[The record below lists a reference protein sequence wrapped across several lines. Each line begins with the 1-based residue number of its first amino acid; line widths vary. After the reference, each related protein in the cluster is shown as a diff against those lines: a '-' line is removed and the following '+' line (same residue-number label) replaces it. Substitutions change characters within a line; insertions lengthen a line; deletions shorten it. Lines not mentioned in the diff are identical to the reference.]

1 MTSKS
6 QLSFID
12 KLKIKD
18 GNNATGT
25 NISKLLQSFLLS
37 KWKEIETKKQM
48 LNYEEEGNCGLISLH
63 LKYLI
68 LFI

>member
-6 QLSFID
+6 RLNFID

-18 GNNATGT
+18 GNNATGR
-25 NISKLLQSFLLS
+25 NISKLMQSFLLS

-48 LNYEEEGNCGLISLH
+48 LNYEEEGN
-63 LKYLI
+63 
-68 LFI
+68 